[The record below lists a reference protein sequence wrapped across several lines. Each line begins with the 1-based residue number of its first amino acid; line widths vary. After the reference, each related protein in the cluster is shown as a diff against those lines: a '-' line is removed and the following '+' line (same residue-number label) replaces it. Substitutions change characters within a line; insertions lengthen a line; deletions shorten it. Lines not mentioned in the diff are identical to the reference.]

1 MASFDDSSDAS
12 HWQNNKT
19 LDPHAL
25 TLGSVADSFRSEDYQ
40 PPPPGVDPQD
50 WARLGRSQGADGG
63 DVSEQS
69 GTTGGAGE
77 SSLLDEEMPN
87 HSSRSGGSEGLY
99 DDPVHPTTTKRSSHL
114 RPDSSLST
122 RTSTSASNSRYPS
135 HSTAATSLP
144 SSHQTFNSSTQND
157 TQEDISTSTEVDDR
171 TELLSER
178 LAGAGEE
185 PSLDETR
192 SSIAEYGF
200 GVLAGGGKPSKKRE
214 SRSSGGVGQNMTLRE
229 QEKVI
234 DELKKDNFSLK
245 LKLHFYEQRLEK
257 MAPSSVEQALRENIQ
272 LKVEFQTLRTE
283 LKRYKKLL
291 LEGDK
296 AIQNLTNER
305 DELMRKGSGGSGRSA
320 REKEMER
327 ELKRLRERDAEREGW
342 ERKAR
347 ELHKEVKQLRANG
360 GAEDVEDLRAQLEDV
375 LSESDELQHRLRDAT
390 DELDELRDEVAS
402 LRRDLADQ
410 ADQSIGAGDRS
421 RGTIRREVEKLEQE
435 NASLRSQVSAQLT
448 MLSTRNDEKDALREQ
463 VEHLK
468 QDLVALEN
476 ELDVATRA
484 QTKRDREGPGD
495 HGGKSREELEEELN
509 AYRDRATSLSLE
521 LEDVKTKLDE
531 KEREIEEL
539 LADWDE
545 KDEVHKEEIRRVD
558 EEWREEV
565 EGARAGEREA
575 KEILEDR
582 EADVQ
587 DLADRVETLMR
598 QLAEK
603 EAEMAADAEEVEA
616 LTHDLQK
623 LGAQIFAL
631 EEEGDE
637 KDKQMDD
644 LRNELAA
651 VDKELEDKQA
661 VHDQVVLA
669 LKDKLASAK
678 SRLSEVTIQH
688 ESATTESK
696 FLREKVED
704 LALVTAKL
712 EEQARADAEEK
723 RKLQDEADEI
733 MRALRKEEEE
743 RDADAQEWQ
752 RERDELERTWKREID
767 ELEAASLALFP
778 LARLWHRMLIQY
790 RSQDLRSSQNDVKQ
804 LHALLAT
811 RESDIQSLQ
820 DTLNGLET
828 ASRRQGESATSDR
841 FALELEMGRA
851 KRDLA
856 RAQKELE
863 QIKEELDERVRAAK
877 EKELQLATL
886 VRFSFPRPFRRIKF
900 LTSCGRSQQSEN
912 RDLATQLA
920 SQTQSRLA
928 LAEKHDM
935 TSKTLRDTLLELT
948 SARDRL
954 RVVEG
959 QLSTDHRELS
969 RTENQY
975 RDQLTER
982 NTLLLT
988 VYQYMERIAG
998 PEKVCRAIPR
1008 HSLQRLRLA
1017 DPSTVP
1023 QRKAGE
1029 HSSPPKPFNNFTI
1042 FHDRL
1047 IERLKGI
1054 STLQMSFERRAK
1066 ELEGKFVAEVE
1077 SLKKQQERR
1086 NKQIDGFEA
1095 SIRTASETQ
1104 RQWRVRVHQKQVE
1117 LDAAKGTV
1125 SELQSQLQQ
1134 LRRSSSAASSPNS
1147 SRSPN
1152 PAAEAALQ
1160 SRLSVAQSRAQTLE
1174 RRLAATQAQLN
1185 DAEDKLGEQRMKI
1198 GVAEGKWE
1206 ARFREL
1212 EGRCRAAEEKVK
1224 RERQGAK
1231 ERVGELMG
1239 TIKTLEGQV
1248 SGARKRD
1255 QLLDEVIKQQKADDA
1270 RPPSS

>member
-1 MASFDDSSDAS
+1 MYEWERASMASFDDSSDAS
-12 HWQNNKT
+12 HWPINKT

-40 PPPPGVDPQD
+40 QPPPGIDPQE
-50 WARLGRSQGADGG
+50 WARLGRSHGAGGG
-63 DVSEQS
+63 DSSEQS

-87 HSSRSGGSEGLY
+87 HSNRSGGSEGLY
-99 DDPVHPTTTKRSSHL
+99 DDPVHPTTTKHRAHL
-114 RPDSSLST
+114 RPDSSLSA

-135 HSTAATSLP
+135 HSTAATSVP
-144 SSHQTFNSSTQND
+144 SSHQTFDTSTQND

-178 LAGAGEE
+178 LAGAGED
-185 PSLDETR
+185 STLDETR
-192 SSIAEYGF
+192 SSIAENGF
-200 GVLAGGGKPSKKRE
+200 GVLAGGGKSSKKSE

-305 DELMRKGSGGSGRSA
+305 DELMRRGSAGSGRSA

-327 ELKRLRERDAEREGW
+327 ELKRMRERDAEREEW

-360 GAEDVEDLRAQLEDV
+360 GAEEVEDLRAQLEDV
-375 LSESDELQHRLRDAT
+375 LGESDELQHRLRDAT

-410 ADQSIGAGDRS
+410 ADQSMGAGDRS
-421 RGTIRREVEKLEQE
+421 RGTIRREVEKLEQD

-484 QTKRDREGPGD
+484 QTKRDREGAGD
-495 HGGKSREELEEELN
+495 HGGKSREELEQELN

-521 LEDVKTKLDE
+521 LEGVKTKLDE

-539 LADWDE
+539 LADLDE
-545 KDEVHKEEIRRVD
+545 KDELHREEIGRVD
-558 EEWREEV
+558 EEWRAEV
-565 EGARAGEREA
+565 EGARAGEQEA
-575 KEILEDR
+575 KEILEER
-582 EADVQ
+582 EADVHE
-587 DLADRVETLMR
+587 LADRVETLMR
-598 QLAEK
+598 ELAEK

-631 EEEGDE
+631 EEEADE

-644 LRNELAA
+644 LKNDLAA

-661 VHDQVVLA
+661 VHDQVVVA
-669 LKDKLASAK
+669 LKDKLASTK

-704 LALVTAKL
+704 LALATAKL

-752 RERDELERTWKREID
+752 RERDELE
-767 ELEAASLALFP
+767 AA
-778 LARLWHRMLIQY
+778 MLIPF

-841 FALELEMGRA
+841 FALELEMDRA

-863 QIKEELDERVRAAK
+863 QIKEELEERVRAAK
-877 EKELQLATL
+877 EKEMQLATL
-886 VRFSFPRPFRRIKF
+886 
-900 LTSCGRSQQSEN
+900 QSEN

-920 SQTQSRLA
+920 SQMQSRLA
-928 LAEKHDM
+928 LAEKHDL
-935 TSKTLRDTLLELT
+935 TSKTLRDTQLELT

-998 PEKVCRAIPR
+998 PEK
-1008 HSLQRLRLA
+1008 
-1017 DPSTVP
+1017 
-1023 QRKAGE
+1023 RKAGE
-1029 HSSPPKPFNNFTI
+1029 HSSPPKPFNNFTV

-1134 LRRSSSAASSPNS
+1134 LRRSSSATSSPNL

-1174 RRLAATQAQLN
+1174 RRLAATQAQLK

-1248 SGARKRD
+1248 SGARRRD
-1255 QLLDEVIKQQKADDA
+1255 QQLDEVIKQQKADDA
-1270 RPPSS
+1270 RPPST

>member
-305 DELMRKGSGGSGRSA
+305 DELMRRGSGGSGRSA

-327 ELKRLRERDAEREGW
+327 ELKRLRERDAEREEW

-841 FALELEMGRA
+841 FALELEMDRA

-886 VRFSFPRPFRRIKF
+886 
-900 LTSCGRSQQSEN
+900 QSEN

-998 PEKVCRAIPR
+998 PEK
-1008 HSLQRLRLA
+1008 
-1017 DPSTVP
+1017 
-1023 QRKAGE
+1023 RKAGE

-1174 RRLAATQAQLN
+1174 RRLAATQAQLK

-1255 QLLDEVIKQQKADDA
+1255 QLLDEVIKQQKADNA

>member
-50 WARLGRSQGADGG
+50 WARLGRSQGAGGG
-63 DVSEQS
+63 DVTEQS

-99 DDPVHPTTTKRSSHL
+99 DDPVHPITTKRSSHL
-114 RPDSSLST
+114 RPDSFLST

-135 HSTAATSLP
+135 HSTAVTSLP

-157 TQEDISTSTEVDDR
+157 TQENISTSTEVDDR
-171 TELLSER
+171 TELLSEQ

-305 DELMRKGSGGSGRSA
+305 DELMRRGSGGSGRSA

-327 ELKRLRERDAEREGW
+327 ELKRLRERDAEREEW

-820 DTLNGLET
+820 DTLNGLEA

-841 FALELEMGRA
+841 FAVELEMDRA

-886 VRFSFPRPFRRIKF
+886 
-900 LTSCGRSQQSEN
+900 QSEN

-928 LAEKHDM
+928 LAGKHDM
-935 TSKTLRDTLLELT
+935 TSQTLRDTQLELT
-948 SARDRL
+948 SARERL

-998 PEKVCRAIPR
+998 PEK
-1008 HSLQRLRLA
+1008 
-1017 DPSTVP
+1017 
-1023 QRKAGE
+1023 RKAGE

-1125 SELQSQLQQ
+1125 SDLQSQLQQ
-1134 LRRSSSAASSPNS
+1134 LRRSSSAASSPNP

-1174 RRLAATQAQLN
+1174 RRLAATQAQLK

-1255 QLLDEVIKQQKADDA
+1255 QQLDEVIKQQKADDA